1 VKKTS
6 GKARRQ
12 RDDRAYAEFEAVM
25 RKLAKTTTARDVEAE
40 RAEPEGEVPRRLAHG
55 SP

>member
-1 VKKTS
+1 VKKSS

-25 RKLAKTTTARDVEAE
+25 RKLAKTTTTHAVEAE
-40 RAEPEGEVPRRLAHG
+40 PAEPEAGALRRLAHG